1 MCLNPLEAKKM
12 SELEIKKLEAEIY
25 ERLENTKK
33 TRQEYFWYPAVV
45 GAGLVLAGVTFAKLF
60 L

>member
-1 MCLNPLEAKKM
+1 M
-12 SELEIKKLEAEIY
+12 SELEIKRLEAEIY